1 MASGMFSRGKDR
13 TVSEAAETVED
24 QIAELRDQISTLAKL
39 VTQDVADGAEDAR
52 DRFSM
57 FRRKARENARHARAE
72 ATDGLDELIA
82 NGEDILAELTAR
94 YKDTGR
100 EVRRTVKEH
109 PFATLGAAA
118 VAGFVIAAILRR

>member
-39 VTQDVADGAEDAR
+39 VAQDVADGAEDAR

-94 YKDTGR
+94 YRDTGR
-100 EVRRTVKEH
+100 DVRPNDKDQ
-109 PFATLGAAA
+109 PIATLGAAA
-118 VAGFVIAAILRR
+118 DAGFVIAAILRR

>member
-13 TVSEAAETVED
+13 TVSDAAETMED

-39 VTQDVADGAEDAR
+39 VARDVSDGADDVR
-52 DRFSM
+52 GRFTM
-57 FRRKARENARHARAE
+57 FRKNAQQAGAE
-72 ATDGLDELIA
+72 ATGRATDTLEDLIA
-82 NGEDILAELTAR
+82 GGEDILAELTTR
-94 YKDTGR
+94 YRDTGR

-118 VAGFVIAAILRR
+118 LAGFVIAAILRR

>member
-13 TVSEAAETVED
+13 TASEAATTIED
-24 QIAELRDQISTLAKL
+24 QIAELRDQISSLTKL
-39 VTQDVADGAEDAR
+39 VAQDVADGTESAR
-52 DRFSM
+52 ERFSM
-57 FRRKARENARHARAE
+57 FRRTARQAGSD
-72 ATDGLDELIA
+72 ATDSLEELIA
-82 NGEDILAELTAR
+82 SGEEILAELSAR

-118 VAGFVIAAILRR
+118 LAGFVIAAILRR

>member
-13 TVSEAAETVED
+13 TVSETAATIED
-24 QIAELRDQISTLAKL
+24 QIAELRDQISSLAKL
-39 VTQDVADGAEDAR
+39 VAQDVADGTESAR

-57 FRRKARENARHARAE
+57 FRRNARKAGSDASDSLE
-72 ATDGLDELIA
+72 ELIA
-82 NGEDILAELTAR
+82 SGEEILAELTAR

-100 EVRRTVKEH
+100 EVRRTVKDH

-118 VAGFVIAAILRR
+118 LAGFVIAAILRR

>member
-13 TVSEAAETVED
+13 TVSETAATIED
-24 QIAELRDQISTLAKL
+24 QIAELRDQISSLAKL
-39 VTQDVADGAEDAR
+39 VAQDVADGTESAR

-57 FRRKARENARHARAE
+57 FRRNARQAGSDASDSLE
-72 ATDGLDELIA
+72 ELIA
-82 NGEDILAELTAR
+82 SGEEILAELTAR

-100 EVRRTVKEH
+100 EVRRTVKDH

-118 VAGFVIAAILRR
+118 LAGFVIAAILRR